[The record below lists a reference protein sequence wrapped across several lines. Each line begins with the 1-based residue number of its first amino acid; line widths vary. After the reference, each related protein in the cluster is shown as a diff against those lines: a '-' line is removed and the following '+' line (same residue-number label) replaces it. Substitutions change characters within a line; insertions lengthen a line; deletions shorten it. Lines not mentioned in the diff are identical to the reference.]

1 MSEKLKQIIED
12 LDRNSLNQYVY
23 NLLIHYPNEQQLFI
37 RKYDNKAK
45 NDLLHDEYSSF
56 LYVLNNSFD
65 AEEFVR
71 CQYEYWDD
79 TDPLGSFIIDLEQEM
94 TETIDNITKKSFFN
108 DAAELIAKELTS
120 CAEYDIETNIES
132 SDEYGGISA
141 VDCDVSNNTVP
152 QQIFKHAVKTLSG
165 FYEKLSP
172 EEKRKIVIFLT
183 KYGENHDIRR
193 YHATI
198 AKNLPDEKL
207 NEQIIS
213 QKTEQLRDAI
223 TVNDYDT
230 IESIFYEI
238 KDILLHTPGKKE
250 IFNKFIQEFR
260 TTPPACEELLER
272 AQEQNDLNEQKNLLE
287 YLINIYQKDED
298 NKFRV
303 SDKLTDLLRV
313 NIKLNLIDESK
324 KVFLQLVRNCNHIDW
339 DAAQYL
345 KDHCPKSREEIK
357 IALRNIVYRPE
368 PFYTS
373 YTSSKI
379 RFHLLFEE
387 FDKAFEILKSHSEYI
402 ADFGHSMP
410 TSYYNELNAV
420 LLQDFVK
427 IAGGDTGLQNY
438 TKAINRLDAVLNRQ
452 DPAVQQ
458 LIKEKVSYVKDIYK
472 RRRILLEEL
481 HKRGY

>member
-12 LDRNSLNQYVY
+12 LDRKSLNQYVY

-183 KYGENHDIRR
+183 KYGENHDIRH

-213 QKTEQLRDAI
+213 QKTEQLRNAI
-223 TVNDYDT
+223 TVNDYDA

-250 IFNKFIQEFR
+250 IFNKFVQEFR
-260 TTPPACEELLER
+260 TTPPACEELLAR
-272 AQEQNDLNEQKNLLE
+272 AQAKNDLKEQKSLLE
-287 YLINIYQKDED
+287 YLINIYQKIE
-298 NKFRV
+298 NYHHRIN
-303 SDKLTDLLRV
+303 DKLTSLLKV
-313 NIKLNLIDESK
+313 NIKLNLVNESK
-324 KVFLQLVRNCNHIDW
+324 AIFLQLVRCNHIDW

-357 IALRNIVYRPE
+357 EALRKVIYRPE
-368 PFYTS
+368 PFYAS
-373 YTSSKI
+373 YTPSKI

-387 FDKAFEILKSHSEYI
+387 FDKAFEILKTHSEYI

-427 IAGGDTGLQNY
+427 IAGGATGLENY
-438 TKAINRLDAVLNRQ
+438 TRAINCLGALLNKQ
-452 DPAVQQ
+452 TPAVQQ
-458 LIKEKVSYVKDIYK
+458 LIKEKVSYVKETYK

-481 HKRGY
+481 YKRGY